1 MASLFA
7 RKPISVET
15 SSLFTDEKT
24 VTARNKIIEWV
35 NKCSDGSANSQ
46 QKCEAI
52 TQIQEVLLHSHS
64 DLLDEFIDNL
74 LSFSHDV
81 SQDVRKCVVG
91 FIEEISKLHI
101 DFIPRTINV
110 LAGLLRDISP
120 QVIKRVIQA
129 CAAIYKNTL
138 IWLVTL
144 ADISDATESSW
155 NTLCHMKA
163 EIVDMID
170 HDNDGIRTNAIKFL
184 EGIVILQTHHEEDS
198 MKRGNDFSLDDIP
211 LTLKIARRRK
221 LEDEARNIFDSL
233 LKFHAASHISSVNL
247 IACTGSLCTIA
258 KMRPILMNVVVDA
271 LKNLLANLP
280 PTLTD
285 SQVSSVR
292 KHLKMQLINILK
304 QHAAY
309 EMQQTIIAM
318 LIDLGASN
326 QEISKSL
333 PKMNKQEQ
341 QKRAKRALENA
352 TAAAAKRIKMEKD
365 RVPVR
370 RQMEIDYD
378 EVEEQKIRSNR
389 MNEAFITEAMQ
400 RNEVIVDLVMV
411 AMKNLPNEMPESFG
425 RTYKPIMGLNVTQV
439 VQKIAEGL
447 SVMMTEKRIG
457 PGASAISRD
466 PPMKVKVTL
475 EEEKNIILGMRKDD
489 FDIDDEMLDLT
500 NEKSMEDIDARREE
514 ATKKLRE
521 NMERLKGEQAM
532 IPIMK
537 QRAKSLKL
545 QEVTKPMSRAVKE
558 KFLLDAVSRILRAER
573 ASIFSGVSVKRRKIL
588 TVMAATFTGSV
599 RETII
604 EFIMKD
610 LKSRIDLAF
619 SWLFEEYS
627 LFQGFT
633 RHSYIKTEQKPDF
646 AYNKLLNEL
655 IVGVTESTDIE
666 VNKEDILRRIYL
678 EAPILSDGSVDHL
691 VMMCELTEFSDC
703 AMDLVRD
710 LAVHRPPKKQKFLQ
724 ILLKYAVHDNS
735 TIREKAIENILCLYA
750 EHKVMMNK
758 IEDYALMWLSYLEKP
773 SPPEQ
778 MFSVDY
784 GRPEPTP
791 VWNELLAKIC
801 LSLLFALMPHYES
814 LINNLCGIYV
824 GTSAETKRTILKAI
838 ELPVKK
844 MGSDSAEILKL
855 IELCP
860 KGSETLITRII
871 YILTEKRMPNPELV
885 KRVRELYQSKV
896 SDVRLLIPVINGLT
910 KQEVTNALPKLLKL
924 NPTIVKEVFIRLL
937 GLGKDIEHITLPMSA
952 IELLVALH
960 TLDATKVEIK
970 FVVKA
975 TALCL
980 AEKDCYTQDVLAIV
994 LQQLVNLTPLPTL
1007 LMRTVIQSLTL
1018 YPRLAGYI
1026 TNLLQRLIPK
1036 QVWRQKVIW
1045 DGFLKCCQRL
1055 KPNSYPV
1062 LMTLP
1067 PPQLIDAL
1075 NTCPELRQPMI
1086 DHANSLIESQSGA
1099 VSKITMDI
1107 LLGKSQ
1113 DLFITD
1119 VSGVPD
1125 YGLIPTQNIKVEA
1138 EEESDLFGG
1147 TTQPLPP
1154 GEDV

>member
-1 MASLFA
+1 M
-7 RKPISVET
+7 
-15 SSLFTDEKT
+15 
-24 VTARNKIIEWV
+24 
-35 NKCSDGSANSQ
+35 
-46 QKCEAI
+46 
-52 TQIQEVLLHSHS
+52 
-64 DLLDEFIDNL
+64 
-74 LSFSHDV
+74 
-81 SQDVRKCVVG
+81 
-91 FIEEISKLHI
+91 
-101 DFIPRTINV
+101 PRTINV
-110 LAGLLRDISP
+110 LAGLLRDTSP

-129 CAAIYKNTL
+129 CSSLYKNFL
-138 IWLVTL
+138 VWLVSL

-155 NTLCHMKA
+155 STLCHMKA
-163 EIVDMID
+163 EILDMID

-184 EGIVILQTHHEEDS
+184 EGVVILQTHHEEDS
-198 MKRGNDFSLDDIP
+198 MKRENDFSLDDIP
-211 LTLKIARRRK
+211 LTLKIVRRRK

-258 KMRPILMNVVVDA
+258 KMRPVLMNVVVA
-271 LKNLLANLP
+271 QLKSLLANLP

-285 SQVSSVR
+285 SQVGSAR
-292 KHLKMQLINILK
+292 KHLKLQLINMLK

-326 QEISKSL
+326 QEISRAL

-341 QKRAKRALENA
+341 QRRAKRALENA
-352 TAAAAKRIKMEKD
+352 TAAAAKRIKLEKEK
-365 RVPVR
+365 PPPAK

-378 EVEEQKIRSNR
+378 EVEEQKLRSNKI
-389 MNEAFITEAMQ
+389 NETFIVEALQ
-400 RNEVIVDLVMV
+400 KDETVVDLTM
-411 AMKNLPNEMPESFG
+411 AMMRHLPNEMPEQFLRS
-425 RTYKPIMGLNVTQV
+425 YKPIMGMTMPQV

-457 PGASAISRD
+457 PGASAITRE

-475 EEEKNIILGMRKDD
+475 EEEKNIIHGMRSRDG
-489 FDIDDEMLDLT
+489 FDIDEEMLDLT
-500 NEKSMEDIDARREE
+500 NEKSVEDIDARREE

-521 NMERLKGEQAM
+521 NMERFKGEQAI
-532 IPIMK
+532 IPLMK
-537 QRAKSLKL
+537 QKAKSLKL

-558 KFLLDAVSRILRAER
+558 KFLLDAVNRILSAER
-573 ASIFSGVSVKRRKIL
+573 ASVVGGVSVKRRKIL

-604 EFIMKD
+604 DFIMKD
-610 LKSRIDLAF
+610 LKTRVDLAF

-633 RHSYIKTEQKPDF
+633 RHSYIKTEQKPDY
-646 AYNKLLNEL
+646 AYNRLLNEL
-655 IVGVTESTDIE
+655 IVGVTECTDAE
-666 VNKEDILRRIYL
+666 VNKELILRRIFL
-678 EAPILSDGSVDHL
+678 EAPILSDESIDQL
-691 VMMCELTEFSDC
+691 VSMCELTEFSDC
-703 AMDLVRD
+703 AMNLVKD

-724 ILLKYAVHDNS
+724 ILLKYSVHENV
-735 TIREKAIENILCLYA
+735 TIRDKAIDSILSLYA

-758 IEDYALMWLSYLEKP
+758 IEDHALMWLSYLESA

-778 MFSVDY
+778 MFSADFGRAEAVD
-784 GRPEPTP
+784 
-791 VWNELLAKIC
+791 VWNELLAKVC
-801 LSLLFALMPHYES
+801 LSLLFALMPFFEK
-814 LINNLCGIYV
+814 LIHNLCGIYV
-824 GTSAETKRTILKAI
+824 GTSAEMKRTILKAI
-838 ELPVKK
+838 EVPVKK
-844 MGSDSAEILKL
+844 MGSESVEILKL
-855 IELCP
+855 IEMCP

-910 KQEVTNALPKLLKL
+910 KQEVVNALPKLLKL
-924 NPTIVKEVFIRLL
+924 NPSIVKEVFVRLL
-937 GLGKDIEHITLPMSA
+937 GIGKEIDEHITLPISA
-952 IELLVALH
+952 IELMVALH
-960 TLDATKVEIK
+960 TLDTSKVEIK

-975 TALCL
+975 TSLCL

-1055 KPNSYPV
+1055 KPNSFPV

-1067 PPQLIDAL
+1067 PPQLIEAL

-1107 LLGKSQ
+1107 LLGNSQ
-1113 DLFITD
+1113 DLFIT
-1119 VSGVPD
+1119 VSF
-1125 YGLIPTQNIKVEA
+1125 
-1138 EEESDLFGG
+1138 FGYFF
-1147 TTQPLPP
+1147 
-1154 GEDV
+1154 EDVLTFCL

>member
-1 MASLFA
+1 MCGRFYRGNQVRSTTT
-7 RKPISVET
+7 KSI
-15 SSLFTDEKT
+15 
-24 VTARNKIIEWV
+24 RN
-35 NKCSDGSANSQ
+35 S
-46 QKCEAI
+46 
-52 TQIQEVLLHSHS
+52 TTPPLLH
-64 DLLDEFIDNL
+64 FY
-74 LSFSHDV
+74 
-81 SQDVRKCVVG
+81 
-91 FIEEISKLHI
+91 SKLHI

-110 LAGLLRDISP
+110 LAGLLRDTSP

-129 CAAIYKNTL
+129 CAAVYKNTL
-138 IWLVTL
+138 LWLVTL

-184 EGIVILQTHHEEDS
+184 EGVVILQTHHEEDS
-198 MKRGNDFSLDDIP
+198 MKRESDFSLDDIP

-221 LEDEARNIFDSL
+221 LEDEARNIFESL

-258 KMRPILMNVVVDA
+258 KMRPALMNVVVDA

-285 SQVSSVR
+285 SQISSVR

-326 QEISKSL
+326 PEISKAL

-341 QKRAKRALENA
+341 QRRAKRALENA
-352 TAAAAKRIKMEKD
+352 TAAVAKRIKLEKEK
-365 RVPVR
+365 PPK

-378 EVEEQKIRSNR
+378 EVEEQKLRSNKL
-389 MNEAFITEAMQ
+389 NETFIVEALQ
-400 RNEVIVDLVMV
+400 RDETIVDLTM
-411 AMKNLPNEMPESFG
+411 ATMRHLPNEMPEHFV
-425 RTYKPIMGLNVTQV
+425 RAYKPIMGLTPPQI

-447 SVMMTEKRIG
+447 SVLMTEKRIG
-457 PGASAISRD
+457 PGASAITKD

-475 EEEKNIILGMRKDD
+475 EEEKNIILGMRKDS
-489 FDIDDEMLDLT
+489 FDIDEEMLDLT
-500 NEKSMEDIDARREE
+500 TEKSIEDIDARREE

-532 IPIMK
+532 IPMMK

-558 KFLLDAVSRILRAER
+558 KFLLDAVMRILRAER
-573 ASIFSGVSVKRRKIL
+573 ASIVGGVSVKRRKIL

-604 EFIMKD
+604 DFIMKD
-610 LKSRIDLAF
+610 VKSRIDLAF

-633 RHSYIKTEQKPDF
+633 RHSYIKTEQKPDY
-646 AYNKLLNEL
+646 AYNRLLNEL
-655 IVGVTESTDIE
+655 IVGVSESTDID
-666 VNKEDILRRIYL
+666 VNKELILRRIFL
-678 EAPILSDGSVDHL
+678 EAPILSDESIDQL
-691 VMMCELTEFSDC
+691 VAMCELTEFSDC
-703 AMDLVRD
+703 AMNLVKD

-724 ILLKYAVHDNS
+724 ILLRYSVHENLI
-735 TIREKAIENILCLYA
+735 IRDKAIENILSLYA

-758 IEDYALMWLSYLEKP
+758 IEDHALLWLSYLEKTA
-773 SPPEQ
+773 PPEQ
-778 MFSVDY
+778 MFGVDF
-784 GRPEPTP
+784 GRPEVVT
-791 VWNELLAKIC
+791 VWNELLAKVC
-801 LSLLFALMPHYES
+801 LALLFALMPYFEQ

-824 GTSAETKRTILKAI
+824 GTSAEMKRTILKAI
-838 ELPVKK
+838 EVPVKK

-855 IELCP
+855 IESCP

-871 YILTEKRMPNPELV
+871 YILTDKRMPNAELV

-910 KQEVTNALPKLLKL
+910 KQEVINALPKLLKL

-937 GLGKDIEHITLPMSA
+937 GLGKEIEHVTLSMSA
-952 IELLVALH
+952 IELMVALH
-960 TLDATKVEIK
+960 TLDTTKVEIK

-975 TALCL
+975 TSLCL

-1055 KPNSYPV
+1055 KPNSFPV

-1086 DHANSLIESQSGA
+1086 DHANGLIESQSGA

-1107 LLGKSQ
+1107 LLGNSQ
-1113 DLFITD
+1113 DLFITVRLMARIRAKLVQLR
-1119 VSGVPD
+1119 VS
-1125 YGLIPTQNIKVEA
+1125 
-1138 EEESDLFGG
+1138 
-1147 TTQPLPP
+1147 
-1154 GEDV
+1154 

>member
-1 MASLFA
+1 
-7 RKPISVET
+7 
-15 SSLFTDEKT
+15 
-24 VTARNKIIEWV
+24 
-35 NKCSDGSANSQ
+35 
-46 QKCEAI
+46 
-52 TQIQEVLLHSHS
+52 
-64 DLLDEFIDNL
+64 
-74 LSFSHDV
+74 
-81 SQDVRKCVVG
+81 
-91 FIEEISKLHI
+91 
-101 DFIPRTINV
+101 
-110 LAGLLRDISP
+110 
-120 QVIKRVIQA
+120 
-129 CAAIYKNTL
+129 
-138 IWLVTL
+138 
-144 ADISDATESSW
+144 
-155 NTLCHMKA
+155 
-163 EIVDMID
+163 MID

-184 EGIVILQTHHEEDS
+184 EGVIILQTHHEEDS
-198 MKRGNDFSLDDIP
+198 MKRENDFSLDDIP

-221 LEDEARNIFDSL
+221 LEDEARNIFDTL

-258 KMRPILMNVVVDA
+258 KMRPALMNVVVEA

-285 SQVSSVR
+285 SQVGSVR
-292 KHLKMQLINILK
+292 KHLKMQLSNILK

-326 QEISKSL
+326 QEITKAL

-352 TAAAAKRIKMEKD
+352 TAAAAKRIKLEKEK
-365 RVPVR
+365 VPVK

-378 EVEEQKIRSNR
+378 EVEEQKLRSNKL
-389 MNEAFITEAMQ
+389 NETFIIESLQKDET
-400 RNEVIVDLVMV
+400 IVDLTIATMRH
-411 AMKNLPNEMPESFG
+411 LPNEMPEHFV
-425 RTYKPIMGLNVTQV
+425 RTYKPIMGLTPPQV

-457 PGASAISRD
+457 PGASAITKD

-475 EEEKNIILGMRKDD
+475 EEEKNIILGMRKDS
-489 FDIDDEMLDLT
+489 FDIDEEMLDLT
-500 NEKSMEDIDARREE
+500 SEKSIEDIDARREE

-532 IPIMK
+532 IPMMK

-558 KFLLDAVSRILRAER
+558 KFLLDAVMRILRAER
-573 ASIFSGVSVKRRKIL
+573 ASIVGGVSVKRRKIL

-610 LKSRIDLAF
+610 LKTRIDLAF

-633 RHSYIKTEQKPDF
+633 RHSYIKTEQKPDY

-655 IVGVTESTDIE
+655 IVGVSECVDVEIK
-666 VNKEDILRRIYL
+666 KELILRKIFL
-678 EAPILSDGSVDHL
+678 EAPILSDESIDQL
-691 VMMCELTEFSDC
+691 VTMCELTEFSDC
-703 AMDLVRD
+703 AMNLVKD

-724 ILLKYAVHDNS
+724 ILLKYSVHENI
-735 TIREKAIENILCLYA
+735 TIREKAIENILSLYA

-758 IEDYALMWLSYLEKP
+758 IEDHALMWLSYLEKA

-778 MFSVDY
+778 MFSADF
-784 GRPEPTP
+784 GRPETVA
-791 VWNELLAKIC
+791 VWNELLAKVC
-801 LSLLFALMPHYES
+801 LSLLFALMPYFEK
-814 LINNLCGIYV
+814 LIHNLCGIYV
-824 GTSAETKRTILKAI
+824 GTSAEMKRTILKAI
-838 ELPVKK
+838 EVPVKK

-871 YILTEKRMPNPELV
+871 YILTEKRMPNAELV
-885 KRVRELYQSKV
+885 KRVRELYQTKV
-896 SDVRLLIPVINGLT
+896 SDVRLLIPVINGLS
-910 KQEVTNALPKLLKL
+910 KQEVITALPKLLKL
-924 NPTIVKEVFIRLL
+924 NPTIVKEVFVRLL
-937 GLGKDIEHITLPMSA
+937 GIGKEMEEHITLPISA
-952 IELLVALH
+952 IELMVALH
-960 TLDATKVEIK
+960 TLDTTKVEIK

-975 TALCL
+975 TSLCL

-1055 KPNSYPV
+1055 KPNSFPV

-1086 DHANSLIESQSGA
+1086 DHANGLIESQSGA

-1107 LLGKSQ
+1107 LLGNSQ
-1113 DLFITD
+1113 DLFIT
-1119 VSGVPD
+1119 VSQSYHIRIFYLTRNRRYSFRKFPVYP
-1125 YGLIPTQNIKVEA
+1125 IM
-1138 EEESDLFGG
+1138 DLF
-1147 TTQPLPP
+1147 QHRISKWKSKKKMIYL
-1154 GEDV
+1154 EDRCNRYHLAKIFNFIIVQDQQDF

>member
-1 MASLFA
+1 
-7 RKPISVET
+7 
-15 SSLFTDEKT
+15 
-24 VTARNKIIEWV
+24 
-35 NKCSDGSANSQ
+35 
-46 QKCEAI
+46 
-52 TQIQEVLLHSHS
+52 
-64 DLLDEFIDNL
+64 
-74 LSFSHDV
+74 
-81 SQDVRKCVVG
+81 
-91 FIEEISKLHI
+91 
-101 DFIPRTINV
+101 
-110 LAGLLRDISP
+110 
-120 QVIKRVIQA
+120 
-129 CAAIYKNTL
+129 
-138 IWLVTL
+138 
-144 ADISDATESSW
+144 
-155 NTLCHMKA
+155 
-163 EIVDMID
+163 MID
-170 HDNDGIRTNAIKFL
+170 HDNDGIRTIAIKFL
-184 EGIVILQTHHEEDS
+184 EGVVILQTHHEEDS
-198 MKRGNDFSLDDIP
+198 MKRENDFSLDDIP

-258 KMRPILMNVVVDA
+258 KMRPVLMNVVVDA
-271 LKNLLANLP
+271 LKHLIANLP

-285 SQVSSVR
+285 SQVGSVR

-326 QEISKSL
+326 QEISKAL

-341 QKRAKRALENA
+341 QRRAKRAHENA
-352 TAAAAKRIKMEKD
+352 TAAAAKRIKLEKEKA
-365 RVPVR
+365 PVK

-378 EVEEQKIRSNR
+378 EVEEQKLRSNKL
-389 MNEAFITEAMQ
+389 NETFIIEALQ
-400 RNEVIVDLVMV
+400 KDELIVDLTM
-411 AMKNLPNEMPESFG
+411 ATMKHLPNEMPEHFA
-425 RTYKPIMGLNVTQV
+425 RTYKPIMGLTTPQI

-457 PGASAISRD
+457 PGASAITKD

-475 EEEKNIILGMRKDD
+475 EEEKNIILGMRKDG
-489 FDIDDEMLDLT
+489 FDIDEEMLDLT
-500 NEKSMEDIDARREE
+500 SEKSNEEIDARREE

-521 NMERLKGEQAM
+521 NMERLKGEQSI
-532 IPIMK
+532 IPMMK

-558 KFLLDAVSRILRAER
+558 KFLLDAVMRILRAER
-573 ASIFSGVSVKRRKIL
+573 ASIVGGVSVKRRKIL

-604 EFIMKD
+604 NFIMKD
-610 LKSRIDLAF
+610 LKGRIDLAF

-633 RHSYIKTEQKPDF
+633 RHSYIKTEQKPDY
-646 AYNKLLNEL
+646 AYNRLLNEL
-655 IVGVTESTDIE
+655 IAGVSDCTDIE
-666 VNKEDILRRIYL
+666 VNKEIILRKIFL
-678 EAPILSDGSVDHL
+678 EAPILSDESIDQL
-691 VMMCELTEFSDC
+691 VAMCELTEFSDC
-703 AMDLVRD
+703 AMNLVKD

-724 ILLKYAVHDNS
+724 ILLKYSVHEN
-735 TIREKAIENILCLYA
+735 IIVREKAIENILALYA

-758 IEDYALMWLSYLEKP
+758 IEDYALMWLSYLEKA

-778 MFSVDY
+778 MFSADY
-784 GRPEPTP
+784 GRPEPVA
-791 VWNELLAKIC
+791 VWNELLAKVC
-801 LSLLFALMPHYES
+801 LSLLFALMPYFEK
-814 LINNLCGIYV
+814 LIHNLCGIYV
-824 GTSAETKRTILKAI
+824 GTSAEMKRTILKAI
-838 ELPVKK
+838 EMPVKK
-844 MGSDSAEILKL
+844 MGSESVEILKL

-896 SDVRLLIPVINGLT
+896 SDVRLLIPVINGLS
-910 KQEVTNALPKLLKL
+910 KQEVINALPKLLKL
-924 NPTIVKEVFIRLL
+924 NPTIVKEVFMRLL
-937 GLGKDIEHITLPMSA
+937 GIGKETEHMTLPISA
-952 IELLVALH
+952 IELMVALH
-960 TLDATKVEIK
+960 TLDTTKVEIK

-975 TALCL
+975 TSLCL

-1055 KPNSYPV
+1055 KPSSFPV

-1107 LLGKSQ
+1107 LLGNSQ
-1113 DLFITD
+1113 DLFIT
-1119 VSGVPD
+1119 VCRS
-1125 YGLIPTQNIKVEA
+1125 
-1138 EEESDLFGG
+1138 
-1147 TTQPLPP
+1147 
-1154 GEDV
+1154 